1 MVNQKG
7 INELMST
14 KQPKQRFEFENLS
27 LDKNN
32 KLPLFRQLEGQL
44 RSAIWAGQLK
54 PNERLPSS
62 RRLAVQLNIARNTVI
77 NAYDQLI
84 VEGFLIAQKGSGTR
98 VVQHASLLNKPLEK
112 RVKATKEISVSTA
125 SFTLSNRFYNA
136 ITCYEYKEKK
146 QSTRP
151 FIAHTPAYDEFPR
164 KQWAQL
170 IGKRLRQ
177 KNNEW
182 IERTSSSGYYPLRQ
196 AISAYLGSARG
207 MTTNANEIMITAG
220 AQQAV
225 NLIAALLIEP
235 GDVVCFEEPAYM
247 PAVAVFEMAGA
258 TIKFIPVDEN
268 GLCVDTLKK
277 IVKKAKIIYTTPASH
292 FPLGVTLSQER
303 RHDLLVWAEKT
314 ETLIIEDDYNGEYRY
329 RGRPLSTL
337 YTMAQSK
344 NIIYL
349 GSFSK
354 LLFPAL
360 RLGYMVV
367 PKELMQPLAQLRWLL
382 DRHSTPLEQ
391 MVLTDFINQGYFTR
405 HLRRMRTLYVERQQH
420 LAQLAQQYL
429 QKHLTMPLL
438 DGGLHLIAYLDSYLA
453 ESDFLQA
460 CIRAKVDVSSVS
472 QFCTE
477 KNQSKGII
485 FGYAAHTKPAM
496 TYAIKK
502 LQKELLTI

>member
-1 MVNQKG
+1 MAKRQ
-7 INELMST
+7 L
-14 KQPKQRFEFENLS
+14 KQRFEFENLS
-27 LDKNN
+27 LEFNSD
-32 KLPLFRQLEGQL
+32 LPLFRQLEEQL
-44 RSAIWAGQLK
+44 RTAICAGQLK

-62 RRLAVQLNIARNTVI
+62 RRLAIQLNIARNTVI

-84 VEGFLIAQKGSGTR
+84 VEGFLITQKGSGTR
-98 VVQHASLLNKPLEK
+98 VVQHISIFNNPPDKK
-112 RVKATKEISVSTA
+112 INATKETPSLII
-125 SFTLSNRFYNA
+125 SFTLSNRFYSS
-136 ITCYEYKEKK
+136 ISCYEYKEKK
-146 QSTRP
+146 HNTRP
-151 FIAHTPAYDEFPR
+151 FIAHTPAYEEFPR
-164 KQWAQL
+164 KQWAQI

-177 KNNEW
+177 TNNEW
-182 IERTSSSGYYPLRQ
+182 IEKTNSSGYYPLRQ

-235 GDVVCFEEPAYM
+235 GDIVCFEEPAYT

-258 TIKFIPVDEN
+258 TIKFIPVDKN

-277 IVKKAKIIYTTPASH
+277 SVKKAKIIYTTPASH
-292 FPLGVTLSQER
+292 FPLGITLSQAR
-303 RHDLLVWAEKT
+303 RHDLLAWAEKT
-314 ETLIIEDDYNGEYRY
+314 KALVIEDDYNGEYRY

-367 PKELMQPLAQLRWLL
+367 PKEFMQPLAQLRWLL
-382 DRHSTPLEQ
+382 DKHSTPLEQ
-391 MVLTDFINQGYFTR
+391 MALTDFINQGYFTR

-429 QKHLTMPLL
+429 QNYLTMPLL
-438 DGGLHLIAYLDSYLA
+438 DGGLHLIGYLDGNLS
-453 ESDFLQA
+453 EDDFLQA
-460 CIRAKVDVSSVS
+460 CAHAKVDVSPVS

-477 KNQSKGII
+477 KSQSKGII
-485 FGYAAHTKPAM
+485 FGYAAYTKLAM

-502 LQKELLTI
+502 LQKELLAIRI